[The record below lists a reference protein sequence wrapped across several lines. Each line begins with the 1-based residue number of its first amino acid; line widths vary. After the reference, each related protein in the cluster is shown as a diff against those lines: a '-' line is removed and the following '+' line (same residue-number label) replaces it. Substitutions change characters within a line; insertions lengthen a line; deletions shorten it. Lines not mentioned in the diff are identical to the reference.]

1 MATVSD
7 DFNRAD
13 NTDINVGAPVTY
25 ATIVGTLRIIS
36 NALCRNTLG
45 PRCRAES
52 DLASADHFCEAVVSV
67 LVTSGANAAEVY
79 VRYDSAADTAYGLV
93 WLGATG
99 GLRVRKIVA
108 GVATDL
114 GTGTTQTVSLPATI
128 RLEVSGTTLTVKFNG
143 ATVESFTDAS
153 IAGGVRVGLGLGN
166 AADGSSAIDS
176 FNGGDLAAAGNNP
189 KGPLSNPFMG
199 PFGGAI

>member
-13 NTDINVGAPVTY
+13 NTDINSGAPVTY

-45 PRCRAES
+45 PRCRVES
-52 DLASADHFCEAVVSV
+52 DLASANHFCEAVISTMG
-67 LVTSGANAAEVY
+67 VTGDNAAEVY
-79 VRYDSAADTAYGLV
+79 VRYDSAADTAYGLR

-99 GLRVRKIVA
+99 NYRLRKIVA
-108 GVATDL
+108 GVITDL
-114 GTGTTQTVSLPATI
+114 GVGTTQAVSVPATI
-128 RLEVSGTTLTVKFNG
+128 RLEVTGTTLTAYFNG
-143 ATVESFTDAS
+143 ASVESISDSAIS
-153 IAGGVRVGLGLGN
+153 GGVRVGLGIGN
-166 AADGSSAIDS
+166 AADGSVAIDS